1 MSKSKIFCLLS
12 SFSLHNSLWFPYMTK
27 FLIYVATSSGR
38 LYSHIWGYYKYS
50 EAMPND
56 KNYLDCCFW
65 LLPTGIT
72 FFFFIMTRQHCFR
85 ISAYINVGH
94 NLRSYLK
101 PRTYK
106 IRISVRGISYC
117 LQLKTIFTFYFLFY
131 SIQIFTFVT
140 KIMMQQKFVFWRV
153 LTIIQIK
160 VGT

>member
-1 MSKSKIFCLLS
+1 
-12 SFSLHNSLWFPYMTK
+12 
-27 FLIYVATSSGR
+27 
-38 LYSHIWGYYKYS
+38 
-50 EAMPND
+50 MPND

-117 LQLKTIFTFYFLFY
+117 LQLKTIFTFCFLFY
-131 SIQIFTFVT
+131 SIQIFTFDAA
-140 KIMMQQKFVFWRV
+140 
-153 LTIIQIK
+153 K
-160 VGT
+160 VCFLKSTNNNPNQSRNGIVKCPFKSKSNNLLRNIDESSQF